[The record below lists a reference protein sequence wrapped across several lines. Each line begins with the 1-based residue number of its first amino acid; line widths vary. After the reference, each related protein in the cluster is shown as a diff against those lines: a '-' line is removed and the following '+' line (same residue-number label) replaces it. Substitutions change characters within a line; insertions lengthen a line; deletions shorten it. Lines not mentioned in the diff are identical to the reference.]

1 MLAHLTFGYLKRC
14 SQGEISAFGEE
25 VLIGRQ
31 VILPVLVEVTAC
43 CIYHLAASRSVYKT
57 SSVNN
62 ESELG
67 ISDGLVLE
75 IMPRQV

>member
-1 MLAHLTFGYLKRC
+1 MLAHFTFGYLKHC
-14 SQGEISAFGEE
+14 SRGEISAFGEE

-62 ESELG
+62 KSELG

-75 IMPRQV
+75 IIPRQV